1 MGSRLDQL
9 QKKSCV
15 IIHIS
20 NPQIQ
25 QHQYAKMA
33 SFKILLVVALVAF
46 IGSSDALKCL
56 TKQASG
62 PAKSA
67 DCGDQKSCVI
77 TAKITLE
84 PAATVVTKQACDAKD
99 LGETTTKKFEVP
111 DPIVKDSE
119 VSYYCKADDC
129 NVEQE
134 IKNVLKE
141 DSAKT
146 IAEMK
151 KVAPAT
157 VATKAAD
164 IDEANVVGGG
174 AGGAAQTTVCCCHH
188 RLQYGHGPSCS
199 LNSLTSTVFFS
210 VECL

>member
-1 MGSRLDQL
+1 MG
-9 QKKSCV
+9 
-15 IIHIS
+15 
-20 NPQIQ
+20 
-25 QHQYAKMA
+25 
-33 SFKILLVVALVAF
+33 
-46 IGSSDALKCL
+46 
-56 TKQASG
+56 
-62 PAKSA
+62 
-67 DCGDQKSCVI
+67 
-77 TAKITLE
+77 
-84 PAATVVTKQACDAKD
+84 CDAKD
-99 LGETTTKKFEVP
+99 LGETTTKKFETP

-119 VSYYCKADDC
+119 VSYYCKADNC

-174 AGGAAQTTVCCCHH
+174 AAQTTVAVATIAFGMAMA
-188 RLQYGHGPSCS
+188 RLA
-199 LNSLTSTVFFS
+199 L
-210 VECL
+210 